1 MSEEARAAAQAEARA
16 PGADGAARP
25 AAAPLRSGLYEG
37 TVVHRRFSPRPHA
50 FRYPVFFTL
59 LDLSELDR
67 VFAGRWLWS
76 ARRPAVA
83 WLDRRQHLGDPA
95 VPLDEAV
102 RQVVEATLGR
112 RPTGAIELLSHL
124 TYFGHGFNPVSFY
137 YCRDAGGALD
147 AVVAEVNNT
156 PWNEQHPYVLD
167 ARHDAARGAD
177 GEAAWTEPPG
187 TGRSSTQASP
197 VRGGAR
203 AGRTHRWRFRKRFH
217 VSPFMALDQVYD
229 WRLLEP
235 GERLAVHM
243 ENLEG
248 DQLRFDATLE
258 LRRREISG
266 ASLAGVLVRYP
277 LMTVQV
283 VAAIYWQALRLW
295 WKRIPYVPHPG
306 NGPDHPPPLSASPLP
321 TPHRSSP

>member
-1 MSEEARAAAQAEARA
+1 MS
-16 PGADGAARP
+16 
-25 AAAPLRSGLYEG
+25 APLRSCLYVG
-37 TVVHRRFSPRPHA
+37 TVAHRRFAPTPHA
-50 FRYPVFFTL
+50 FRYPVFFTSI
-59 LDLSELDR
+59 DLSELDR

-83 WLDRRQHLGDPA
+83 WLDRRQHLGDPS

-102 RQVVEATLGR
+102 RRVVEATLGR
-112 RPTGAIELLSHL
+112 RPEGAIELLSHL

-137 YCRDAGGALD
+137 YCRDATGALD

-167 ARHDAARGAD
+167 ARHAPDHRG
-177 GEAAWTEPPG
+177 GEVQAAWIEPPD
-187 TGRSSTQASP
+187 TGHSSTDASP
-197 VRGGAR
+197 VRGGER

-217 VSPFMALDQVYD
+217 VSPFMALEQVYD
-229 WRLLEP
+229 WRFLEP

-248 DQLRFDATLE
+248 GQCRFDATLE
-258 LRRREISG
+258 LRRREITG
-266 ASLAGVLVRYP
+266 TSLAGVLLRYP

-295 WKRIPYVPHPG
+295 WKRVPYVPHPG
-306 NGPDHPPPLSASPLP
+306 NGPDHPPALSASSHP
-321 TPHRSSP
+321 TPHRSTP